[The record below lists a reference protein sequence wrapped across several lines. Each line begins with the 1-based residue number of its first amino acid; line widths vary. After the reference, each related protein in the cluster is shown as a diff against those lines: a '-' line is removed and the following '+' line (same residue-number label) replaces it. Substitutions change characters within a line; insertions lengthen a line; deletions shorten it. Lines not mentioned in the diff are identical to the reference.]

1 MTHSHTLTLI
11 MTDNPYL
18 PFNMKPEGSITH
30 AGCTNAR
37 KHQHLASRHTLR
49 SILTAAGNEVLL
61 QAKNRKQVY
70 TVAKVASS

>member
-1 MTHSHTLTLI
+1 
-11 MTDNPYL
+11 
-18 PFNMKPEGSITH
+18 MKPEGSITH

-37 KHQHLASRHTLR
+37 KHQHLASSHTLR

-70 TVAKVASS
+70 IVAKVASS